1 MTCLQRRR
9 AASRPHLTRVARM
22 RDACSFVDTF
32 ALGID
37 PDHRMLQL
45 ECQLLQARKEVRRP
59 ACARA
64 RRKLAN
70 VLQC

>member
-1 MTCLQRRR
+1 
-9 AASRPHLTRVARM
+9 M